1 MKTAYKL
8 AALPLLL
15 GFLTIAA
22 VGQCKSNRGT
32 WTAQLANDQS
42 GKLQFRMTCSQGVD
56 SMGHPLS
63 PTELQGL
70 DPAAIRGNHMPVKFS
85 LLREAGSLQFEGTF
99 NDGVGYGEFTFTP
112 NQEFLSAM

>member
-1 MKTAYKL
+1 MRTPFKS
-8 AALPLLL
+8 AALPVILSV
-15 GFLTIAA
+15 LTVAA

-42 GKLQFRMTCSQGVD
+42 GKLQFRMTCSQDVD

-70 DPAAIRGNHMPVKFS
+70 DPAAI
-85 LLREAGSLQFEGTF
+85 Q
-99 NDGVGYGEFTFTP
+99 GELHWHVIAVDSSGIP
-112 NQEFLSAM
+112 AV